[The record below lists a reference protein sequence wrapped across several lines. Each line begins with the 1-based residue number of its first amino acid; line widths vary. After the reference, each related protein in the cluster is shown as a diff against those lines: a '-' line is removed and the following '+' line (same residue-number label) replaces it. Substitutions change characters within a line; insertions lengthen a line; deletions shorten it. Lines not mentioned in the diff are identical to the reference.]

1 MSLPGPERKR
11 ARVSARLFMSALPPK
26 ANIGRHGSDVRF
38 VPKADISHSRNSTPF
53 FAANARKS
61 TVGLCTYLAEQES
74 VAPVIRMT
82 VPFCRAIGRE
92 VARF

>member
-1 MSLPGPERKR
+1 
-11 ARVSARLFMSALPPK
+11 MSALP
-26 ANIGRHGSDVRF
+26 
-38 VPKADISHSRNSTPF
+38 PKADISHSRNSTLY

-74 VAPVIRMT
+74 VASVIRMT